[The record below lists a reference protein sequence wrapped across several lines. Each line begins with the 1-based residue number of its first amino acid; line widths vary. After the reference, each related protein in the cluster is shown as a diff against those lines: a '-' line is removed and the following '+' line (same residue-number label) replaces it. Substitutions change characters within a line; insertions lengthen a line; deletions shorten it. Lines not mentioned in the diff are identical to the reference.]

1 MKFRIGDKVVEA
13 SGFKKING
21 KVVPVIKATSEEIRH
36 PDGRVDV
43 IVHVPCLQIASKVSK
58 E

>member
-1 MKFRIGDKVVEA
+1 MQLKIGDKVVEA
-13 SGFKKING
+13 EVGPNG
-21 KVVPVIKATSEEIRH
+21 VPVIKATSEEIRH

-43 IVHVPCLQIASKVSK
+43 IVHVPCLTIEVKK

>member
-1 MKFRIGDKVVEA
+1 MQVRIGDKLVEA
-13 SGFKKING
+13 EANENG
-21 KVVPVIKATSEEIRH
+21 VPVIKTWSEEIKH

-43 IVHVPCLQIASKVSK
+43 VVHVPCLQIQAKK

>member
-1 MKFRIGDKVVEA
+1 MQIRIGDKLVEVDES
-13 SGFKKING
+13 SG
-21 KVVPVIKATSEEIRH
+21 VPTIHATSEEIRH

-43 IVHVPCLQIASKVSK
+43 VVHVPCLQIQAKK